1 MNNKRITILIPDECE
16 NALSYYTARSLK
28 AAKDEFKIYILTSS
42 TRNSTNS
49 SWLNFYKNSWY
60 IDNLFFSEKTF
71 GSIDYLADCLKTI
84 KDNNIDLIFAASE
97 LGFTFVSQFRNQ
109 LLELCRLIALP
120 SQTALHTAF
129 NKFDFS
135 IFLDTHGLPAPKT
148 ALLKDFKTEQF
159 NFPILLKPIYGS
171 GGKNIK
177 KINNS
182 SELKLNTEIESNIL
196 NNSYII
202 QEYINGFDIDCNVLC
217 QKGKILTQTI
227 QIPLGAA
234 QNFSPKVDK
243 LQFVH
248 DPIVL
253 DLVQRMMG
261 KFEWSGVAH
270 LDLRYSDQTGQL
282 YVIEINPRFW
292 QSLLGSLVAGVNF
305 PYYLYLLSTGSE
317 VELVDYQDKYYA
329 KISRFVKDLLHGSL
343 DCRLNDTNLKYLL
356 TDPLATLFYGIET
369 FLKRK

>member
-1 MNNKRITILIPDECE
+1 MNKKRITILIPDECE

-42 TRNSTNS
+42 ICQSNDN
-49 SWLNFYKNSWY
+49 SWLNFYKNSWHVDD
-60 IDNLFFSEKTF
+60 ILFSEKKF
-71 GSIDYLADCLKTI
+71 GSIDYLEDCLKII

-97 LGFTFVSQFRNQ
+97 LGFKFVSQFRNE

-120 SQTALHTAF
+120 SETALDTAF

-135 IFLDTHGLPAPKT
+135 VFIDKHNLPTPKT
-148 ALLKDFKTEQF
+148 ALLKDFKADEF
-159 NFPILLKPIYGS
+159 KFPVLLKPIYGN

-177 KINNS
+177 KINNL
-182 SELKLNTEIESNIL
+182 SELNLNFESESN
-196 NNSYII
+196 NYII
-202 QEYINGFDIDCNVLC
+202 QEYINGYDIDCNVLC
-217 QKGKILTQTI
+217 EKGKTLTTTI
-227 QIPLGAA
+227 QIPLGTPR
-234 QNFSPKVDK
+234 NFSPKVDK

-270 LDLRYSDQTGQL
+270 LDLRYSAQTGEL

-317 VELVDYQDKYYA
+317 LELVDYQDKYYA
-329 KISRFVKDLLHGSL
+329 KIPRFVKDLLHGSL

-356 TDPLATLFYGIET
+356 TDPLATFLYGIET
-369 FLKRK
+369 FFK